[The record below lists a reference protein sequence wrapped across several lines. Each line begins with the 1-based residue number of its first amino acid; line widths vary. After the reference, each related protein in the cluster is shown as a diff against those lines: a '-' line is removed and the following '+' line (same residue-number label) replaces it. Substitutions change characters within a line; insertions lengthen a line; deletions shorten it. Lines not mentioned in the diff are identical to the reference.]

1 MRLHVH
7 VCVLLGLNCMSR
19 TDPGDFRLQGAAYI
33 LGVISPLSILLSHVP
48 YSFSETCQTSNCIR
62 VPAPRADTAHLQS
75 SRRPSSV
82 VLLQLSNPLYG
93 VRTLPVSRSPLAPS
107 SIIRCPPTQHL
118 CPSRSDSRL
127 GEGKPCLQKTETKTG
142 QTNHS
147 LLWAGISQRHP
158 PWQRGD
164 LDSYVQRQRHLDRPG
179 TDRQRPTDSR
189 TRCTPR
195 AARCPRSLGALRGSR
210 PFWQGARPLVHRIL
224 PAPCA
229 SG

>member
-1 MRLHVH
+1 MCIGMRLHVH

-33 LGVISPLSILLSHVP
+33 LGVSSPLSILLSHVP

-107 SIIRCPPTQHL
+107 SIIRCPPN
-118 CPSRSDSRL
+118 P
-127 GEGKPCLQKTETKTG
+127 EGKFPAYYSEHISFLYPFIQD
-142 QTNHS
+142 HLS
-147 LLWAGISQRHP
+147 LEPASSPIPHP
-158 PWQRGD
+158 NP
-164 LDSYVQRQRHLDRPG
+164 P
-179 TDRQRPTDSR
+179 
-189 TRCTPR
+189 
-195 AARCPRSLGALRGSR
+195 
-210 PFWQGARPLVHRIL
+210 
-224 PAPCA
+224 
-229 SG
+229 

>member
-1 MRLHVH
+1 MCIGMRLHVH

-118 CPSRSDSRL
+118 CPSRSDSR
-127 GEGKPCLQKTETKTG
+127 EKVNPAC
-142 QTNHS
+142 
-147 LLWAGISQRHP
+147 RRP
-158 PWQRGD
+158 R
-164 LDSYVQRQRHLDRPG
+164 QRQDRRTILSFGLGSASGTRPG
-179 TDRQRPTDSR
+179 
-189 TRCTPR
+189 
-195 AARCPRSLGALRGSR
+195 RGETLTATCR
-210 PFWQGARPLVHRIL
+210 DKDT
-224 PAPCA
+224 
-229 SG
+229 